1 MERLRGL
8 PAVLAMLLGGAAV
21 ALVAGAGL
29 YAFRRR
35 RSPEAEWAEGVAA
48 LAEHEAADEAARELD
63 AYEAAREL
71 ETHEATVVTSAA
83 PKSSPRARPASPK
96 PAKGGPPR
104 KGSTIVRGFQVL
116 LAALVGVLIGLSVYL
131 ATGGTIVR

>member
-29 YAFRRR
+29 YVVRRR

-48 LAEHEAADEAARELD
+48 LAEREAAE
-63 AYEAAREL
+63 EAAREL
-71 ETHEATVVTSAA
+71 EAREATAVPPAA
-83 PKSSPRARPASPK
+83 PPSPPRATPGSPKVARGASP
-96 PAKGGPPR
+96 G

-116 LAALVGVLIGLSVYL
+116 LAALVGMLIGLSVYL

>member
-29 YAFRRR
+29 YAVRRR
-35 RSPEAEWAEGVAA
+35 RSPEAEWADGVAA
-48 LAEHEAADEAARELD
+48 LAEHEAVEEAARDLEARD
-63 AYEAAREL
+63 ATAVTPAAAAR
-71 ETHEATVVTSAA
+71 A
-83 PKSSPRARPASPK
+83 PRAGPASPK
-96 PAKGGPPR
+96 PASSKPAKGGPGAR
-104 KGSTIVRGFQVL
+104 GSTVIRGFQVL
-116 LAALVGVLIGLSVYL
+116 LAALVGVLIGFGVYL

>member
-48 LAEHEAADEAARELD
+48 LAEREAADEAARER
-63 AYEAAREL
+63 EA
-71 ETHEATVVTSAA
+71 HEATAVRPAA
-83 PKSSPRARPASPK
+83 PASSRRARPASPK
-96 PAKGGPPR
+96 RAKGGPPG

-116 LAALVGVLIGLSVYL
+116 LAAVVGVLIGLSVYL